1 MPILKVG
8 KLLIRLFKP
17 YDDIVNVRNIVKYVS
32 TEILENLFCCCGLNI
47 KLKMYIVP
55 LTKVLSLENDND
67 KITQFRKT
75 FSDYGV

>member
-17 YDDIVNVRNIVKYVS
+17 YDDIMNVRNIVNVS
-32 TEILENLFCCCGLNI
+32 TEILENLFCFGLNI